1 MRKMKFTSKT
11 TMRLTNSNGY
21 RVLYKGYEIG
31 NLPPKF
37 AYIYDTDKET
47 FGVSDWFNYK
57 GLTWIKD

>member
-37 AYIYDTDKET
+37 AYIYDVDKET

-57 GLTWIKD
+57 GLTWIKE